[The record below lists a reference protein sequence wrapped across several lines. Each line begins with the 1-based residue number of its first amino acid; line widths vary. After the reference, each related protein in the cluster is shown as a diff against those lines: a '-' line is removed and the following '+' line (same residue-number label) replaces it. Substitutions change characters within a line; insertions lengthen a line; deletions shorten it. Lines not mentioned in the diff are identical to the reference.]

1 MWKKTEATAS
11 PPTPTKSP
19 APSRPDVAGSRK
31 ARIGAG
37 VTLKGELYGNED
49 VIIEGQIEGTI
60 TLEQHGVIVEESG
73 RVTGNITAA
82 TICVAGVVRGDL
94 LGSEQAV
101 LLKTGRVEG
110 NIYAKS
116 VTLET
121 GAQFKGSID
130 MDRVISP
137 SKVTAYAPRSSSA
150 VDPAEKSNGST
161 HSVAS

>member
-1 MWKKTEATAS
+1 MWKKTEASAS
-11 PPTPTKSP
+11 PATPPKTP
-19 APSRPDVAGSRK
+19 PPSRPDAGSRK

-37 VTLKGELYGNED
+37 VTLKGELYGDED

-82 TICVAGVVRGDL
+82 TICVAGLVRGDL
-94 LGSEQAV
+94 HGSEQAV

-130 MDRVISP
+130 MDTVVSP
-137 SKVTAYAPRSSSA
+137 SKVTAYAPRSTSA
-150 VDPAEKSNGST
+150 DDPAEKTNGSA

>member
-1 MWKKTEATAS
+1 MWKKSEAVAS
-11 PPTPTKSP
+11 PPTPSP
-19 APSRPDVAGSRK
+19 TSAPSRADSTGSHK

-37 VTLKGELYGNED
+37 VTLKGELFGKQD
-49 VIIEGQIEGTI
+49 VIVEGHVEGTI

-73 RVTGNITAA
+73 RVDGNITAS

-94 LGSEQAV
+94 HGKEHAV

-130 MDRVISP
+130 METAVSP
-137 SKVTAYAPRSSSA
+137 SSVSAYSNRPNGPSGVTEA
-150 VDPAEKSNGST
+150 NGSAR
-161 HSVAS
+161 SVAS

>member
-1 MWKKTEATAS
+1 MWKKSEAVAS
-11 PPTPTKSP
+11 PPTSPPTTT
-19 APSRPDVAGSRK
+19 PSRVESTGSRK

-37 VTLKGELYGNED
+37 VTLKGELSGKED
-49 VIIEGQIEGTI
+49 VIVEGHVEGTI
-60 TLEQHGVIVEESG
+60 TLEQHGVIVEDSG
-73 RVTGNITAA
+73 RVDGNITAS

-94 LGSEQAV
+94 HGKEQAV

-130 MDRVISP
+130 ME
-137 SKVTAYAPRSSSA
+137 TAVAPSSA
-150 VDPAEKSNGST
+150 SAYSKGQSGPSGVNKANGST